1 MTGRLIGVVL
11 LVTGVVLALW
21 GYHISQSLSSQLN
34 ELVHGSPSDKAV
46 YLYIAGGVCAAL
58 GLFKILK

>member
-1 MTGRLIGVVL
+1 MIGRVIGVIL
-11 LVTGVVLALW
+11 LAVGIVLALW
-21 GYHISQSLSSQLN
+21 GYNISQSLGSQLN

-46 YLYIAGGVCAAL
+46 YLYVAGGVCAAL